1 MPRVMAVAFEPLGRL
16 HYLDPGAADYT
27 FGQPV
32 LVSTPEGVEVARC
45 VWGPADVDWSGTLPL
60 CLGAATPTELE
71 RDGANRRRRA
81 EIAAVARRLISRR
94 GLPMRVV
101 GVDFVD
107 QSEAFDQQAVVYYE
121 APGRVDFRELLTD
134 LARTLQSRIDLR
146 QVGAR
151 DAAALLGGLG
161 PCGREVC
168 CATMGP
174 RHATLSGGLA
184 RDQTPLHSQSQ
195 LQGTCG
201 RTMCCLAYESRLY
214 ADFRDRAPRRGAVVS
229 TDEGTG
235 VVVGHNV
242 PLDAVVVQT
251 ETGRFTCPL
260 GRVCPLTATSAD

>member
-16 HYLDPGAADYT
+16 HYLDPGADDYA
-27 FGQPV
+27 FGQSV
-32 LVSTPEGVEVARC
+32 LVATPEGTEVAQC
-45 VWGPADVDWSGTLPL
+45 VWGPAEVEWSGDLPK
-60 CLGAATPTELE
+60 CLGAAGAGDLE

-94 GLPMRVV
+94 GLSMRVV

-107 QSEAFDQQAVVYYE
+107 QSDAFDQQAVVYYE
-121 APGRVDFRELLTD
+121 APGRVDFRELLVD

-174 RHATLSGGLA
+174 RRATVPGGLA
-184 RDQTPLHSQSQ
+184 RDQAPLHSQSQ

-214 ADFRDRAPRRGAVVS
+214 ADFRDRAPRTGEVVA

-251 ETGRFTCPL
+251 GAGRFTCPL
-260 GRVCPLTATSAD
+260 GRVCPLSGTDAD